1 MAMKRFH
8 RPVRHFRVVLK
19 VLEWREYSLGI
30 DAKSSKEASERV
42 LAGEV
47 AGEGFIR
54 CASKLSSGP
63 LFNLQKGEQR
73 FIKSIKE
80 VQ

>member
-8 RPVRHFRVVLK
+8 RPIRHFLVVLK
-19 VLEWREYSLGI
+19 VLEWREYSLAI
-30 DAKSSKEASERV
+30 DAKSSKEAGENV
-42 LAGEV
+42 LAGK
-47 AGEGFIR
+47 GFIHC

-63 LFNLQKGEQR
+63 LFNLQKGEER

-80 VQ
+80 NK

>member
-8 RPVRHFRVVLK
+8 RPVKHFRVVLK

-30 DAKSSKEASERV
+30 DASSAEKAGEMV
-42 LAGEV
+42 LAGMGV
-47 AGEGFIR
+47 IR
-54 CASKLSSGP
+54 RGSKLSSGP
-63 LFNLQKGEQR
+63 LFNLQKGEER
-73 FIKSIKE
+73 FIKSVEE